1 MTKDPKSKPQEF
13 QAEVGKLLHMMV
25 HSVYSDR
32 DVFLRELIS
41 NASDAL
47 DKLRYEAIA
56 KPDLLEQDPKLAIT
70 ITSDKTVKTLTIAD
84 SGVGMSAKEL
94 TENLGTI
101 AKSGTQKFIEKA
113 KDAPQLIGQFGVGF
127 YASFMVA
134 GDVEV
139 FSRKA
144 GAKACNVWRSKGEG
158 TFTVDEADKGDRG
171 TRIVLHLRDDS
182 LDYLEPWKI
191 EEVVKTYSDHI
202 THPIMLVGE
211 GEEPPKQINSASA
224 IWMQSKAQV
233 AAEQHKEFFGQL
245 SHTTDAPALTIHYR
259 AEGKQEYNVLLY
271 VPAERPFDLYDP
283 ERKGRQKL
291 YVKRVF
297 IADDAALLPPYLRF
311 VRGVIDSSDM
321 PLNLSREMLQNNP
334 DVAAIRKAVA
344 NRVLQELKKLGENDA
359 ATFAKIWD
367 LFGPVIK
374 EGLYEDWERRDALFD
389 VARFKSTTRDAIT
402 LKEYIAGLKENQT
415 AIYYLT
421 AEDVAKAAASPQL
434 EGYKSRDI
442 EVLLLTDPVDSFWV
456 RTAMGFEGK
465 PFKSVS
471 QGAADLDLI
480 KPKDEKA
487 EEPKETAETV
497 ALIAAFKQALGT
509 RVSDVRISKRLTDS
523 ACCIVNDGQMDRTLE
538 KLLSRQKDSGI
549 SVSAPVL
556 EINPGHS
563 LIKSLSEA
571 LKSQGASA
579 VEDAAHLL
587 LDQATLLEGE
597 VVADPTAFAKRLDA
611 MMAKAFG

>member
-1 MTKDPKSKPQEF
+1 MSKPKPQEF
-13 QAEVGKLLHMMV
+13 QAEVGKLLHLMV

-41 NASDAL
+41 NSSDAL

-56 KPDLLEQDPKLAIT
+56 KPELLEQDASLAIT
-70 ITSDKTVKTLTIAD
+70 ITPDKKAKTLNIAD
-84 SGVGMSAKEL
+84 SGIGMSAKEL

-101 AKSGTQKFIEKA
+101 ARSGTQKFVEKA
-113 KDAPQLIGQFGVGF
+113 KDAPKLIGQFGVGF
-127 YASFMVA
+127 YSAFMVA
-134 GDVEV
+134 SEIEV

-144 GAKACNVWRSKGEG
+144 GAKICNVWRSKGEG
-158 TFTVDEADKGDRG
+158 TFTVEETDAGPRG
-171 TRIVLHLRDDS
+171 TRIVLHMREDA

-191 EEVVKTYSDHI
+191 EQVVKTYSDHI
-202 THPIMLVGE
+202 THPIMLSSEGDGE
-211 GEEPPKQINSASA
+211 AKQINSASA
-224 IWMQSKAQV
+224 IWIQPKSKV
-233 AAEQHKEFFGQL
+233 TAEQHKEFFGQL
-245 SHTTDAPALTIHYR
+245 SHTSEAPALTIHYR

-311 VRGVIDSSDM
+311 VRGVVDSSDM

-334 DVAAIRKAVA
+334 DVATIRKAVT
-344 NRVLQELKKLGENDA
+344 NRVLQELKKLGETNPQ
-359 ATFAKIWD
+359 TFAKIWEA
-367 LFGPVIK
+367 FGPVIK
-374 EGLYEDWERRDALFD
+374 EGLYEDWERRDALFE
-389 VARFKSTTRDAIT
+389 VARFKSTKRGSIT
-402 LKEYIAGLKENQT
+402 LKEYIADLKENQT
-415 AIYYLT
+415 AVYYLT
-421 AEDVAKAAASPQL
+421 GEDAAKAAASPQL

-471 QGAADLDLI
+471 QGAADLDTI
-480 KPKDEKA
+480 KPA
-487 EEPKETAETV
+487 EEKKSEAKDTPETA
-497 ALIAAFKQALGT
+497 ALIAAFKLALGT
-509 RVSDVRISKRLTDS
+509 RVSDVRASKRLTDS

-538 KLLSRQKDSGI
+538 KLLSRQKDSGVAI
-549 SVSAPVL
+549 SAPVL
-556 EINPGHS
+556 EINPSHG
-563 LIKSLSEA
+563 LITALASA
-571 LKSQGASA
+571 LKTKGPSA

-587 LDQATLLEGE
+587 LDQATMLEGE
-597 VVADPTAFAKRLDA
+597 VVADPSAFAKRLDA
-611 MMAKAFG
+611 MMAKAFV